1 MKEKIIAFIKNDI
14 TNESLED
21 IELQDDLLG
30 TGVIDSMGMMK
41 LLAFI
46 EKEASFKIPPEDM
59 TVENFMTLENILG
72 YITKQNNAG
81 LNDA

>member
-1 MKEKIIAFIKNDI
+1 MKEKIIAYIKNDI

-46 EKEASFKIPPEDM
+46 EKEANFKIPPEDM
-59 TVENFMTLENILG
+59 IVENFMTLENILS

-81 LNDA
+81 LNEA

>member
-1 MKEKIIAFIKNDI
+1 MKEKIIAYIKNDI
-14 TNESLED
+14 TNESLEA

-46 EKEASFKIPPEDM
+46 EKEADFKIPPEDM

-81 LNDA
+81 LNKA